1 MNITF
6 AVIIPTKNES
16 QNISR
21 LQSVV
26 RNFDEVIFVDGN
38 SIDDTCQQ
46 IAKYF
51 PYAQL
56 IHQQTS
62 NGKGIAIALGLQS
75 VKSDFSF
82 LLDADLPVSENEI
95 HRMKLEIIKNRGVQ
109 MIKGSRFLPGGGSED
124 FTQIRKLGAFVL
136 TKIANTLLK
145 QNFTEICYG
154 FWAIRN
160 ESHTKEI
167 VQEILRREREIQSGI
182 KISDIGF
189 RFEFDQYLMFSFAE
203 NNLEIRE
210 VPSYELRRT
219 FGTSKLSILRDGMR
233 TLRTIKF
240 FYVRIEGA
248 K

>member
-1 MNITF
+1 MTITF

-26 RNFDEVIFVDGN
+26 RNFDEIVFVDGN
-38 SIDDTCQQ
+38 SSDDTRQQ

-82 LLDADLPVSENEI
+82 LLDADLPVSEDEI
-95 HRMKLEIIKNRGVQ
+95 HQMKLEIIENHRVQ

-124 FTQIRKLGAFVL
+124 FTLIRRLGAFVL
-136 TKIANTLLK
+136 TKIANKLLK

-160 ESHTKEI
+160 ERHTKEI
-167 VQEILRREREIQSGI
+167 VQDILRREREIQSGFNL
-182 KISDIGF
+182 SDIGF

-203 NNLEIRE
+203 SNLEIRE
-210 VPSYELRRT
+210 VPSFELRRT
-219 FGTSKLSILRDGMR
+219 FGASKLSILRDGMR

-240 FYVRIEGA
+240 FFLRIKGA